1 MEKQKIKIIRDW
13 FIPWILEDEDQEDLV
28 MAWDSGEAIEDYAL
42 NIAGL
47 IPIDH
52 IKNWDEIK
60 HHYEGEKPCIH
71 EGFDTWVS
79 YYEDDGYI
87 EGVVDTLEVEWV
99 NEKEETK

>member
-1 MEKQKIKIIRDW
+1 MEKQKIKIVRDW

-52 IKNWDEIK
+52 IKNWKDIK
-60 HHYEGEKPCIH
+60 HHFDLDQEDYPCIH
-71 EGFDTWVS
+71 EGFDTWS
-79 YYEDDGYI
+79 AYFEDDGYI
-87 EGVVDTLEVEWV
+87 QGVPETLEVEWV
-99 NEKEETK
+99 SEK